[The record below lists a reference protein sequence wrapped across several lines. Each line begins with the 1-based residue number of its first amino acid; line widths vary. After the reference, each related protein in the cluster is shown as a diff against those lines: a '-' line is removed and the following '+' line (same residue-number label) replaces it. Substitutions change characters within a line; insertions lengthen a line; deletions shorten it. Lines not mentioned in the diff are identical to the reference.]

1 MGFSFPSIRSAASGV
16 VLVLVLCSC
25 AGGPDVP
32 VAEIDAVFAQWDRP
46 DSPGAVLAVVRD
58 GEIVYSRGY
67 GMANLEHRVPIT
79 PEMVFYIGST
89 SKQFVAASIHLL
101 AEAGKLSLDDNIRE
115 HVPEIPAYDQ
125 PITIRH
131 LLHHTS
137 GLRDYL
143 TLWSLSGRNLAD
155 SMTENEILDLLSR
168 QKALNFA
175 PGQQYM
181 YSNSGYFLLA
191 VIVKRVSGLS
201 LREFAEENIFSP
213 LGMANTHFH
222 DDRNMIVKNRAQG
235 HVIEEDSTF
244 VLFTSSFDLVGS
256 GGLRTTVEDLFRWDQ
271 NFYHNTLGKGGQELI
286 SRLLIRG
293 ILNIG
298 DTLTYASGLRVEQ
311 YRGLNTV
318 SHGGSLIGY
327 KAELLRFPEQNFSV
341 ICLCNLSDMNP
352 KALTRRIADICL
364 ADFLEP
370 EEKQEEAPPS
380 EAEEI
385 EAPSFIPED
394 LTAFVGTYYSN
405 ELLAT
410 YRLTLEEGQ
419 IKLRPRYEPALAM
432 RPEAPDKFKAGA
444 WNLTFNMDRNGTVS
458 GFVLN
463 AERAKNIAFARHQA
477 AGGRVTPR

>member
-16 VLVLVLCSC
+16 VLALVLCSC

-46 DSPGAVLAVVRD
+46 DSPGAALAVVRD
-58 GEIVYSRGY
+58 GEIVFSRGY

-115 HVPEIPAYDQ
+115 HVPEIPAYDR

-143 TLWSLSGRNLAD
+143 TLWSLSGRNFAD
-155 SMTENEILDLLSR
+155 SMTEEEILDLLSR
-168 QKALNFA
+168 QKALNFP
-175 PGQQYM
+175 PGDQYM

-201 LREFAEENIFSP
+201 LREFAEENIFRP

-222 DDRNMIVKNRAQG
+222 DDRNMLVKHRADG
-235 HVIEEDSTF
+235 HFLREDSTF
-244 VLFTSSFDLVGS
+244 ALFTSSFDLVGS
-256 GGLRTTVEDLFRWDQ
+256 GGLHTTVRDVFRWDQ

-286 SRLLIRG
+286 ERLLIRG
-293 ILNIG
+293 VLNSG
-298 DTLTYASGLRVEQ
+298 DTLNYASGLKVDR
-311 YRGLNTV
+311 YRGLNTI
-318 SHGGSLIGY
+318 SHGGSFIGY
-327 KAELLRFPEQNFSV
+327 KAELLRFPRQNFSV

-352 KALTRRIADICL
+352 SALAQRVADICL
-364 ADFLEP
+364 AELLEP
-370 EEKQEEAPPS
+370 EEEREEASPPGS
-380 EAEEI
+380 EEAEE
-385 EAPSFIPED
+385 PSFAPESP
-394 LTAFVGTYYSN
+394 AAYVGTYHSS
-405 ELLAT
+405 ELLTT

-419 IKLRPRYEPALAM
+419 IKLRPGYEPALAM
-432 RPEAPDKFKAGA
+432 RPEAPDKFKAGT
-444 WNLTFNMDRNGTVS
+444 WNLTFNKDRNGTVS
-458 GFVLN
+458 GFVLD

>member
-1 MGFSFPSIRSAASGV
+1 MGFSFPSIRSAAWGV
-16 VLVLVLCSC
+16 VLALVLCSC

-46 DSPGAVLAVVRD
+46 DSPGAALAVVRD

-67 GMANLEHRVPIT
+67 GMANLEHGVPIT
-79 PEMVFYIGST
+79 PETVFYIGST

-115 HVPEIPAYDQ
+115 HVPEIPAYNQ

-143 TLWSLSGRNLAD
+143 TLWSLAGRNFAD
-155 SMTENEILDLLSR
+155 SMPEEQILDLLSR
-168 QKALNFA
+168 QQALNFP
-175 PGQQYM
+175 PGDQYM

-222 DDRNMIVKNRAQG
+222 DDRNMIVRNRAQG
-235 HVIEEDSTF
+235 HLIREDSS
-244 VLFTSSFDLVGS
+244 LALYTSSFDRVGS
-256 GGLRTTVEDLFRWDQ
+256 GGLHTTVRDLFRWDQ

-293 ILNIG
+293 ILNSG

-311 YRGLNTV
+311 YRGLNTI
-318 SHGGSLIGY
+318 SHSGSFVGY
-327 KAELLRFPEQNFSV
+327 EAQLLHFPEQHFSV
-341 ICLCNLSDMNP
+341 ICLCNLSNMNP
-352 KALTRRIADICL
+352 SALAQRVADVCL
-364 ADFLEP
+364 ADLLEP
-370 EEKQEEAPPS
+370 EVEQEAAASPPS
-380 EAEEI
+380 EKT
-385 EAPSFIPED
+385 EAAPFAPES
-394 LTAFVGTYYSN
+394 LAAYVGTYHSS

-432 RPEAPDKFKAGA
+432 RPEAPDIFKAGA
-444 WNLTFNMDRNGTVS
+444 WNLTFNKDRNGTVS
-458 GFVLN
+458 GFVLD
-463 AERAKNIAFARHQA
+463 AGRVKNIAFARHQA
-477 AGGRVTPR
+477 AGERLTPR